1 MIKPM
6 NKIIITSFFCNSA
19 GRHVF
24 VKSVNG
30 LIFTRFTYE
39 MSNDWHVRASE
50 HSFSNALSTGRRQLQ
65 HVCFHYFL
73 CNLAEPLFNN
83 IILRLSLH
91 NRFRCAVTFNAHVC
105 TRHQFVTSMSVSP
118 VIFLIISSL
127 STVSFNFLSKN
138 L

>member
-24 VKSVNG
+24 VKSING

-39 MSNDWHVRASE
+39 MSNDCFLDDGTTGLLSIR
-50 HSFSNALSTGRRQLQ
+50 STGRRQLQ
-65 HVCFHYFL
+65 HVCFHYLL

-91 NRFRCAVTFNAHVC
+91 NRFSCSITFNAHAC
-105 TRHQFVTSMSVSP
+105 TRHVCDINVSQSRY
-118 VIFLIISSL
+118 FSY
-127 STVSFNFLSKN
+127 NF
-138 L
+138 